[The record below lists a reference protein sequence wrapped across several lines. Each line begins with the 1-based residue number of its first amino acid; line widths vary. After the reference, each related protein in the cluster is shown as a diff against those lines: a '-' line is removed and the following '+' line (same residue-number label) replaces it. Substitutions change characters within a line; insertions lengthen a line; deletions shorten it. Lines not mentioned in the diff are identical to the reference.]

1 MKIKKLIFK
10 IYNSKHER
18 SKKAII
24 NVILSFLLKGS
35 SIIIQIALVPLTLN
49 YLNKYQYGIWLTLAS
64 IFGWFS
70 FFDVGIG
77 NGLRNKLAEALA
89 NNDVKLARIYVSTS
103 YAFISLIFMSVII
116 LFYFI
121 NPLLNWSV
129 ILNVSPEL
137 SEEISRLTIYV
148 FTFFSL
154 RFIFGLIGNILFA
167 DQRPALN
174 NLIGPLGNFIAL
186 IGIVILKFTIPE
198 SLFHAAILF
207 SGIPLFVY
215 VIFNLV
221 LFSTKY
227 KFLLPSIKFVRFK
240 FLNDL
245 LGLGM
250 QFFVIQLAAI
260 ILFTTSNILLTRFYG
275 PDAVTSYNIAF
286 KYFTIVSMM
295 FGIIVSPYW
304 SAITESF
311 TKKDFKWIRSSVRDL
326 DFIAYGFIL
335 ICILM
340 FFISDDIY
348 ILWVGSD
355 VIVPK
360 SVSLFMAIFVI
371 VRLFG
376 ATSNTF
382 INGAGKIRLQLYT
395 AFFTIIFTVPLA
407 YLFCIILDLGPAGVI
422 MATLCTTLPT
432 SILWKIQ
439 YNRIISGNAQGIW
452 NK

>member
-1 MKIKKLIFK
+1 M
-10 IYNSKHER
+10 
-18 SKKAII
+18 
-24 NVILSFLLKGS
+24 
-35 SIIIQIALVPLTLN
+35 
-49 YLNKYQYGIWLTLAS
+49 
-64 IFGWFS
+64 
-70 FFDVGIG
+70 
-77 NGLRNKLAEALA
+77 
-89 NNDVKLARIYVSTS
+89 
-103 YAFISLIFMSVII
+103 
-116 LFYFI
+116 
-121 NPLLNWSV
+121 
-129 ILNVSPEL
+129 
-137 SEEISRLTIYV
+137 
-148 FTFFSL
+148 
-154 RFIFGLIGNILFA
+154 
-167 DQRPALN
+167 
-174 NLIGPLGNFIAL
+174 
-186 IGIVILKFTIPE
+186 ILKFTIPE
-198 SLFHAAILF
+198 SLFYAAILF

-240 FLNDL
+240 FLDDL

-260 ILFTTSNILLTRFYG
+260 ILFTTSNIILTRFYG

-286 KYFTIVSMM
+286 KYFTIVSMI

-311 TKKDFKWIRSSVRDL
+311 TKKDFKWIRSSIKFRFYCLWIYFDL
-326 DFIAYGFIL
+326 YFNV
-335 ICILM
+335 
-340 FFISDDIY
+340 FISDDIY

-355 VIVPK
+355 VSVPK

-407 YLFCIILDLGPAGVI
+407 YFLYYTRFW
-422 MATLCTTLPT
+422 T
-432 SILWKIQ
+432 SRL
-439 YNRIISGNAQGIW
+439 
-452 NK
+452 